1 MPTKLP
7 RQLQTNILLAKSFN
21 PKTETWQ
28 GAYTLLGH
36 TVAVVNAVTAIVNH
50 LDDRLISQFGLN
62 CDLSYLLATVRLAA
76 YLHDWGKANSN
87 FQQVVRKQ
95 RNPLVNPQMIRHEV
109 ASVLLAWEFREW
121 LSQAD
126 GDFYIALAAA
136 GGHHLKLG
144 GRSGKRNDELGE
156 LRLGT
161 EDEELHLYTSHSN
174 FKALLKYGVRSV
186 GLPLKIKLTRKP
198 ANSWSVSELKHT
210 KRDEIR
216 AEFDRWKPEPVL
228 LAVVK
233 SLLVAG
239 DAIGSALPPQKIDI
253 KAWIEGELS
262 QTLTVEKLE
271 RVIESRLKPGE
282 SLRPFQIDL
291 GASTAR
297 VTLARAGCGTGKT
310 VGAYNWAKRHAIDRK
325 LIFCYPTTGTS
336 TEGFIDYVHNQLDS
350 ELLHSRA
357 NVDLEEF
364 KKQEK
369 EKELT
374 ELAATGEEVD
384 AGDGTENETAKK
396 LESFKAWGK
405 ESIVCTVDTVL
416 GLLQCNRR
424 PMYFFPV
431 ISQAAFVFDEV
442 HCYDDS
448 LFGALLRF
456 LEVVKAPILL
466 MSASIQP
473 WQLEAIETAV
483 GEPVN
488 IIQGAADLEQQPRYR
503 FEYADE
509 PNWERVAQELEN
521 GGKVLWVCNQVKTA
535 IGVYLEAK
543 AKNLNAVLY
552 HSRYRYQDRVEHHR
566 SVVDGFKQDKPI
578 LAIATQVAEMSL
590 DLSATLLVSQI
601 ANPAGLIQRLGRLN
615 RRYCGHALDALFYPD
630 GVPGY
635 PYDEQTDLAEGLR
648 LIQSFEGEV
657 NQAQLAEWLEKS
669 DLGGKPNKDSV
680 LLDGKWRTYPTSL
693 RDAGYTTTVLL
704 EEDLKMIKSQ
714 SAGLIPRYT
723 VPLIVNKQKLD
734 KWERYKY
741 YPIAPTAEWIYSQE
755 IGAREVK

>member
-1 MPTKLP
+1 MPTKLAHQFQP
-7 RQLQTNILLAKSFN
+7 NILLAKSFD
-21 PKTETWQ
+21 PKQATWQ
-28 GAYTLLGH
+28 GAYTLVGH
-36 TVAVVNAVTAIVNH
+36 TVAVVNAVTTIGNY
-50 LDDRLISQFGLN
+50 LGDRLISQFGLT
-62 CDLSYLLATVRLAA
+62 CDLAYLFATVRLAA
-76 YLHDWGKANSN
+76 YLHDWGKANSH
-87 FQQVVRKQ
+87 FQQVVSKQ
-95 RNPLVNPQMIRHEV
+95 RNPQINPQLMRHEV
-109 ASVLLAWEFREW
+109 VSVLLAWEFRDW
-121 LSQAD
+121 LSQAE
-126 GDFYIALAAA
+126 GDFYIAVAAA

-144 GRSGKRNDELGE
+144 GRSGKSTEELGE
-156 LRLGT
+156 LRVGT
-161 EDEELHLYTSHSN
+161 GDTVLDLYTSHPN
-174 FKALLKYGVRSV
+174 FKALLKYGVRAI
-186 GLPLKIKLTRKP
+186 GLPQKIKLACKP
-198 ANSWSVSELKHT
+198 ASSWSVTELKHT

-216 AEFDRWKPEPVL
+216 AEFDRQNPDSVL

-239 DAIGSALPPQKIDI
+239 DAIGSALPPEKIDI
-253 KAWIEGELS
+253 KTWIEGELS

-271 RVIESRLKPGE
+271 RVIGSRLKPGE

-291 GASTAR
+291 GASKTR
-297 VTLARAGCGTGKT
+297 VTVARAGCGTGKT

-350 ELLHSRA
+350 VLLHSRA
-357 NVDLEEF
+357 NVDLERV
-364 KKQEK
+364 
-369 EKELT
+369 ELT
-374 ELAATGEEVD
+374 KLAATGEEVD

-396 LESFKAWGK
+396 LESFTAWGK

-424 PMYFFPV
+424 PMYLFPA
-431 ISQAAFVFDEV
+431 IAQAAFVFDEV

-473 WQLEAIETAV
+473 WQLAAIETAV

-488 IIQGAADLEQQPRYR
+488 TIQGAADLEQQPRYR
-503 FEYADE
+503 FFYADA
-509 PNWERVAQELEN
+509 PNWERVTQELEN

-615 RRYCGHALDALFYPD
+615 RRYCGRALDALFYPD
-630 GVPGY
+630 AVPGY
-635 PYDEQTDLAEGLR
+635 PYDPITDLAEGLR

-657 NQAQLAEWLEKS
+657 NQAQLSEWLEKL
-669 DLGGKPNKDSV
+669 DVRGKPNLDSV
-680 LLDGKWRTYPTSL
+680 LLDGNWRTYPTSL

-704 EEDLKMIKSQ
+704 EQDLNTIESQ
-714 SAGLIPRYT
+714 SSSLIPRYT
-723 VPLIVNKQKLD
+723 VPLIMKRQKLD

-741 YPIAPTAEWIYSQE
+741 YPIAPTTEWTYSSE
-755 IGAREVK
+755 IGAQEVKNS

>member
-1 MPTKLP
+1 MQSKLNP
-7 RQLQTNILLAKSFN
+7 NILLAKSFDRN
-21 PKTETWQ
+21 KETWQ
-28 GAYTLLGH
+28 GAYTLVGH
-36 TVAVVNAVTAIVNH
+36 TAAVVDAVTAIVNF
-50 LDDRLISQFGLN
+50 LGGQLISQFGLK
-62 CDLSYLLATVRLAA
+62 CDFAYLLATVRLAA
-76 YLHDWGKANSN
+76 YLHDWGKANN
-87 FQQVVRKQ
+87 HFQQVVRKQ
-95 RNPLVNPQMIRHEV
+95 RNPLNQPQMMRHEV
-109 ASVLLAWEFREW
+109 VSVLTAWEFREW
-121 LSQAD
+121 LMQAD

-144 GRSGKRNDELGE
+144 GRSGKKTDELGE

-161 EDEELHLYTSHSN
+161 GDTELRSYTSHPN
-174 FKALLKYGVRSV
+174 FKALLKYGMRVLG
-186 GLPLKIKLTRKP
+186 GLSSKIKLARKP
-198 ANSWSVSELKHT
+198 TEIWSVSDLKHH
-210 KRDEIR
+210 KREEIR
-216 AEFDRWKPEPVL
+216 AEFDRWQPDPVL

-253 KAWIEGELS
+253 KTWIEDELS
-262 QTLTVEKLE
+262 HTITAENLDRL
-271 RVIESRLKPGE
+271 IAARLKPGE

-310 VGAYNWAKRHAIDRK
+310 LGAYSWAKRHAIDRK

-336 TEGFIDYVHNQLDS
+336 TEGFIDYVHNQLDGK
-350 ELLHSRA
+350 LLHSRA
-357 NVDLEEF
+357 NVDLERV
-364 KKQEK
+364 K
-369 EKELT
+369 LT
-374 ELAATGEEVD
+374 EITKIAATGEELD
-384 AGDGTENETAKK
+384 AGDGAENEADKK

-424 PMYFFPV
+424 PMYLFPA
-431 ISQAAFVFDEV
+431 IAQAAFVFDEV
-442 HCYDDS
+442 HCYDDA

-473 WQLEAIETAV
+473 WQLEAIERAV
-483 GEPVN
+483 GEPIN
-488 IIQGAADLEQQPRYR
+488 PIQGAADLEQQRRYR
-503 FEYADE
+503 FQYAE
-509 PNWERVAQELEN
+509 KPNWARVEQELAD
-521 GGKVLWVCNQVKTA
+521 GGQVLWVCNQVKTA

-552 HSRYRYQDRVEHHR
+552 HSRYRYQDRVKHHN
-566 SVVDGFKQDKPI
+566 SVVDGFKPDRPPI

-615 RRYCGHALDALFYPD
+615 RRYCGRALDALFYPD

-635 PYDEQTDLAEGLR
+635 PYSQLDLDEGLR
-648 LIQSFEGEV
+648 LIGSFQGDV
-657 NQAQLAEWLEKS
+657 NQAQLAAWLEQS
-669 DLGGKPNKDSV
+669 DIRGKPDRASV
-680 LLDGKWRTYPTSL
+680 LLDGKWRTYPSSL
-693 RDAGYTTTVLL
+693 RGAGFTTTVLL
-704 EEDLKMIKSQ
+704 EQDLKMIKTQ
-714 SAGLIPRYT
+714 SASLIPRYT
-723 VPLIVNKQKLD
+723 VPIIVAGKKLD

-741 YPIAPTAEWIYSQE
+741 YPIAPTSEWTYSTE